1 VARFLLAFW
10 LIGFGVQ
17 SSELLAAAMPDQ
29 CVEDARGTGADSCAD
44 NCARCVCCAR
54 LVVGVPL
61 LLTTTGVAFVVSAPP
76 IPVLDSV
83 TTAEPRGILHVPK
96 AR

>member
-1 VARFLLAFW
+1 MARLLLALW
-10 LIGFGVQ
+10 LIGFAVQ

-29 CVEDARGTGADSCAD
+29 CVEDARSTGGDACAD

-54 LVVGVPL
+54 LVVGVPQVL
-61 LLTTTGVAFVVSAPP
+61 GATNVTFVRSSPP
-76 IPVLDSV
+76 LPVPDSI
-83 TTAEPRGILHVPK
+83 TAAEPRGILHVPK